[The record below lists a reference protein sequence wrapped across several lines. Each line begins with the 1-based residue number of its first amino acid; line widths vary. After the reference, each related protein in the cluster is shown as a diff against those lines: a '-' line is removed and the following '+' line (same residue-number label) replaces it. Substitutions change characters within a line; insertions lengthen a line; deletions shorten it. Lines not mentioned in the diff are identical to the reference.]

1 MKHWKVGA
9 FVFAG
14 SSLFL
19 LGCKEQEKVGIVTE
33 ISSYDLIQDRIFT
46 PTCATTGCHSS
57 EKDNDFKQHGL
68 VLAKGKSFANL
79 LNILSHQPEAKA
91 EGMKRVKPFN
101 SNESLLYHKLN
112 WDVSHH
118 GGKQYGLSMPLG
130 GTPLSVGQL
139 EFVRRWIEAGAPAK
153 GNVVDTTL
161 LNDKTPSYVAIFDGL
176 KPPAIGEGYQMRLG
190 PFTVNPNFERE
201 MFSRQMVGNTEDQ
214 YVSRVQVLMRP
225 GSHHFILY
233 DFNNKNALPPL
244 NTIRD
249 IRNTDGST
257 NLLTLLSMQNH
268 VFWAGTQTQVHDYS
282 LPEGTA
288 LLLPAGAS
296 FDMNSHYVNRTAQPE
311 TGEVH
316 VNLYTLPKNKVQHVV
331 NALNLANESFTLPP
345 GQKTVATKTFT
356 FKKPTTV
363 LMLTSHTHKLGE
375 KFIIKIK
382 GGTHDGE
389 VMYESTDWEHP
400 LIKNFPTPLQLQAN
414 EGLTSEITYNNT
426 SDKTI
431 RFGLLSEDEMG
442 IIFGY
447 YFE

>member
-1 MKHWKVGA
+1 MKLSKFIVL
-9 FVFAG
+9 VFGG
-14 SSLFL
+14 SL
-19 LGCKEQEKVGIVTE
+19 LILSSCKEKVKEVVANE
-33 ISSYDLIQDRIFT
+33 ISSYDLIQDRFFT
-46 PTCATTGCHSS
+46 PSCATAGCHSS
-57 EKDNDFKQHGL
+57 EQDNDFKQHGL
-68 VLAKGKSFANL
+68 VLARGKSYVNL
-79 LNILSHQPEAKA
+79 INILSHQPEAKS
-91 EGMKRVKPFN
+91 EGLKRVKPYN

-112 WDVSHH
+112 WDASHH

-130 GTPLSVGQL
+130 GSPLSVGQI
-139 EFVRRWIEAGAPAK
+139 EFVRRWIEAGAPEK

-176 KPPAIGEGYQMRLG
+176 KAPAAGEGYQMKLG
-190 PFTVNPNFERE
+190 PFTVSPNFERE
-201 MFSRQMVGNTEDQ
+201 MFSRQMVGNTQDQ
-214 YVSRVQVLMRP
+214 YVNRVQVLMRP

-244 NTIRD
+244 NTVRD
-249 IRNTDGST
+249 IRNPDGTT
-257 NLLTLLSMQNH
+257 NFQTLLSMQNH

-296 FDMNSHYVNRTAQPE
+296 FDMNSHHVNKTAQPE

-316 VNLYTLPKNKVQHVV
+316 VNLYTLPKNLVKHVV
-331 NALNLANESFTLPP
+331 QALNLGNESFTLPP
-345 GQKTVATKTFT
+345 GKTTVATKTFT

-375 KFIIKIK
+375 KFVIKIK
-382 GGTHDGE
+382 GGTRDGE
-389 VMYESTDWEHP
+389 VVYESTDWEHP
-400 LIKNFPTPLQLQAN
+400 LIKNFPTPIQLQAG

-426 SDKTI
+426 TSQTI

-447 YFE
+447 FYE